1 MLHNSEVF
9 FIIRARFI
17 FMFGLNKL
25 FDKLNPEKTAILT
38 ALSQYKSAVFPFG
51 IANDWVDK
59 VDKTNDGFEVHLN
72 LPFSAKSALL
82 DIEAELLEKTQTKIS
97 LSAEIALTAKDKFK
111 QIKHI
116 VLVASGKGGVGKS
129 TSAVN
134 LAYAMAAQGAK
145 VGILDADIYGPSIPS
160 LFALEHEKPTTKDN
174 KTLQPIIKD
183 GIKIQSIGFL
193 VPAEDATVW
202 RGPMASQALNQLL
215 NETDWGELDYLFVD
229 MPPGT
234 GDIQLTMTQKVPASG
249 AVIIT
254 TPQDLALADAQK
266 GIAMFNQVNLPILG
280 LIENMSHYI
289 CGHCGGKNHVFGQH
303 GGERLA
309 SRHGVPLLAEIP
321 LDIEIRTH
329 SEQGLNIAKQPIK
342 ATEHYTACSQLIASM
357 LHYQSSTDSQV
368 EIVMTDD

>member
-1 MLHNSEVF
+1 
-9 FIIRARFI
+9 
-17 FMFGLNKL
+17 
-25 FDKLNPEKTAILT
+25 
-38 ALSQYKSAVFPFG
+38 
-51 IANDWVDK
+51 
-59 VDKTNDGFEVHLN
+59 
-72 LPFSAKSALL
+72 
-82 DIEAELLEKTQTKIS
+82 
-97 LSAEIALTAKDKFK
+97 
-111 QIKHI
+111 
-116 VLVASGKGGVGKS
+116 
-129 TSAVN
+129 
-134 LAYAMAAQGAK
+134 
-145 VGILDADIYGPSIPS
+145 
-160 LFALEHEKPTTKDN
+160 
-174 KTLQPIIKD
+174 
-183 GIKIQSIGFL
+183 
-193 VPAEDATVW
+193 
-202 RGPMASQALNQLL
+202 MASQALNQLL
-215 NETDWGELDYLFVD
+215 NETDWGALDYLFVD

-289 CGHCGGKNHVFGQH
+289 CGHCGGKNHVFGQQ

-321 LDIEIRTH
+321 LDIEIRIH
-329 SEQGLNIAKQPIK
+329 SEQGLNITKQPIQ

>member
-1 MLHNSEVF
+1 
-9 FIIRARFI
+9 
-17 FMFGLNKL
+17 MFGLNKL
-25 FDKLNPEKTAILT
+25 FGKLNPEKTAILT
-38 ALSQYKSAVFPFG
+38 ALFQYKSSVFPFG
-51 IANDWVDK
+51 IVNEWVEK
-59 VDKTNDGFEVHLN
+59 VDKTNEVFEVKVN
-72 LPFSAKSALL
+72 LPFAAKSALL
-82 DIEAELLEKTQTKIS
+82 DIEAELLEKTQTKIR
-97 LSAEIALTAKDKFK
+97 LSADIALTAANQFK

-160 LFALEHEKPTTKDN
+160 LFGLENEKPITKDN
-174 KTLQPIIKD
+174 KMLQPIIKD
-183 GIKIQSIGFL
+183 DIKMQSIGFL

-202 RGPMASQALNQLL
+202 RGPMASQALSQLL

-289 CGHCGGKNHVFGQH
+289 CGHCGGKNHVFGQQ

-329 SEQGLNIAKQPIK
+329 SEQGFNIAKQPIK

-357 LHYQSSTDSQV
+357 LHYQLSTDSQV